1 MQTWHRD
8 NFNLDVICLCNLQ
21 LIAFA
26 IPVATHY
33 VRTLISELP
42 EVCNPSL
49 HQAAHMWPLS
59 GRSVPCRASCHSF
72 QYTAAHLTVLPLS
85 SASPQPTIILI
96 GLPSARGGV
105 DRGGRSRKG
114 SQCRRA
120 ALGAGLMPKERGRS
134 RRSRR
139 PLRVPLRRGNF
150 PRTFYRR
157 SWAQGASEG
166 GPRGLPG
173 ASRALFS
180 PEIYLMSCKAPEK
193 LLASCSEVPTALPLL
208 PPRQSPEALLPQQ
221 QLLLLTSKADT
232 GAPRARGHL
241 RRWSAVAM
249 ATGGGWAP
257 RGPRLGCCFRP
268 LMDLLTISEVGVSL
282 LLHRGAAVS
291 RS

>member
-1 MQTWHRD
+1 MAVER
-8 NFNLDVICLCNLQ
+8 
-21 LIAFA
+21 
-26 IPVATHY
+26 
-33 VRTLISELP
+33 R
-42 EVCNPSL
+42 
-49 HQAAHMWPLS
+49 
-59 GRSVPCRASCHSF
+59 RSVPCRASCHSF

-139 PLRVPLRRGNF
+139 PLRVPLRRGSF

-208 PPRQSPEALLPQQ
+208 PPWQSPEALLPQQ

-257 RGPRLGCCFRP
+257 RGPAWAAVLGRLWTCSRFQRLVSVCCCTEAPPSVGLDLPAMCWP
-268 LMDLLTISEVGVSL
+268 LPLLALQARCS
-282 LLHRGAAVS
+282 GAAAQLGAC
-291 RS
+291 RL